1 MTSRNFTAPGPGI
14 DANVGVGHKTKRPA
28 PFDTPDELMTEMQ
41 RHGVERALVHHQ
53 AGETGSAIEANELL
67 TKWCSDDGP
76 LTYQWTAGPEAD
88 SLKQLQQLRADGK
101 VDNVRL
107 HDCAASGLPFVD
119 WLYGDLL
126 EWLQAEK
133 IPLWVS
139 MANEWDP
146 TWLSPMPMTPVT
158 EIMDTLRKFPDIVT
172 VLVGAHYSHAHFLR
186 PFLKLLPNSYIEL
199 SRYEVLADLEKIIA
213 EYGAGRFVYGS
224 FYPRYA
230 AGPMLFYIHNIGLSD
245 ADLKGICAGN
255 LEAILE
261 GGAK

>member
-1 MTSRNFTAPGPGI
+1 MTSRSFTASVPVM

-53 AGETGSAIEANELL
+53 SGETASSIDANDLL
-67 TKWCSDDGP
+67 TDWCGGDAR
-76 LTYQWTAGPEAD
+76 LTYQWTAAPEAD
-88 SLKQLQQLRADGK
+88 SLKQLQELRADGK
-101 VDNVRL
+101 IDNVRL

-133 IPLWVS
+133 IPLWIS

-158 EIMDTLRKFPDIVT
+158 EIMETLRKFPDLVT
-172 VLVGAHYSHAHFLR
+172 VLVGAHYSHAHFVR
-186 PFLKLLPNSYIEL
+186 PFLKLLPNCYIEL
-199 SRYEVLADLEKIIA
+199 SRYEVLADLEKVIA
-213 EYGAGRFVYGS
+213 EYGARRFVYGS

-230 AGPMLFYIHNIGLSD
+230 AGPMLFYIHNIGLSE